1 MAKRKNKAST
11 SEDLF
16 EQIINDPVVRQSV
29 TRNSL
34 EHFLPVY
41 FNQYMEYESAPFHKE
56 MFEILGNDAIKLAV
70 FCAFRGSAKSTII
83 TTAYVLW
90 AILGIQQKKYIVI
103 SAQTDAKGRQH
114 LQNIKTEL
122 ENNILLQQ
130 DLGPFKEEKDSI
142 GNATGLTLKK
152 LGVKIIVT
160 SVEQSIRGMR
170 HNQYRPDLIIV
181 DDIEDI
187 NSVKTREGRDKAF
200 NWLTGELIPAGNT
213 KTRVIAVGNLLHE
226 DSVLKRLQEK
236 IENNEMTHMKGVYR
250 EYPIIDADGNP
261 LWPGKYPTP
270 ESIDAER
277 EKTMNEVAWH
287 REYLLQIISS
297 EEQVVHR
304 DWIHQYRYLPKRE
317 LTQIAIGIDLAIST
331 KASAD
336 CTAIVTAYVYGHGKN
351 MEIYIRPNPT
361 NSRMPFPEQLET
373 IISTMS
379 VAKLTHP
386 RVKAYVENVGYQDAM
401 VQMLQSR
408 SQDVIGVTPTT
419 DKRTR
424 LSLTTSLMREG
435 RILFPETGCEEL
447 IEQLLGFGKEKHDDL
462 VDAFSIAILQ
472 LIGQRPQGSVGLI
485 ARNKPYKQWWA

>member
-1 MAKRKNKAST
+1 MAKRKNKVSRN
-11 SEDLF
+11 EKLF
-16 EQIINDPVVRQSV
+16 EQIINDPVVRQNV

-41 FNQYMEYESAPFHKE
+41 FHQYMEYESAPFHKE
-56 MFEILGNDAIKLAV
+56 MFNILADYEIKLAV

-90 AILGIQQKKYIVI
+90 AILGVQQKKFIVI
-103 SAQTDAKGRQH
+103 CGQTDAKVRQY
-114 LQNIKTEL
+114 LLNLKYEL
-122 ENNILLQQ
+122 EHNILLRQ
-130 DLGPFKEEKDSI
+130 DLGPFVEDRDSL

-170 HNQYRPDLIIV
+170 HNQHRPDLIIV
-181 DDIEDI
+181 DDIEDV

-213 KTRVIAVGNLLHE
+213 KTRIITVGNLLHE
-226 DSVLKRLQEK
+226 DSVLKRLQKK
-236 IENNEMTHMKGVYR
+236 IENNEMSHMRGVYR
-250 EYPIIDADGNP
+250 EYPIIDVDGNP
-261 LWPGKYPTP
+261 LWPGKYPTK

-287 REYLLQIISS
+287 REYLLQIIST
-297 EEQVVHR
+297 EERVVHR
-304 DWIHQYRYLPKRE
+304 DWIHQYIYLPKRE
-317 LTQIAIGIDLAIST
+317 LTQIAIGVDLAIST
-331 KASAD
+331 KDSAD

-351 MEIYIRPNPT
+351 MEIYIRPNPINKRLT
-361 NSRMPFPEQLET
+361 FPDQVET
-373 IISTMS
+373 IISTIS
-379 VAKLTHP
+379 IAKITHL
-386 RVKAYVENVGYQDAM
+386 RVKTYIEKTGYQDAM
-401 VQMLQSR
+401 VQTLQVR
-408 SQDVIGVTPTT
+408 AQDIIGVSPTT

-435 RILFPETGCEEL
+435 RILFPQTGCEEL

-462 VDAFSIAILQ
+462 ADAFSIVVLQ
-472 LIGQRPQGSVGLI
+472 LIGQRPQGSVGII
-485 ARNKPYKQWWA
+485 ARNKPYKQFWA